1 MDTARVIAANLSA
14 WMAAHPGRK
23 TLQDVARA
31 AGVGF
36 GTVRRAKNGDGNLT
50 VANLESIAA
59 AFHRSARD
67 LLQPPTETYGNGSNE
82 PSKVFCLQEPPP
94 DETTLLLGYRAA
106 SSEVRE
112 IMLDMALR
120 ASRKKTGAPPNHHSQ

>member
-1 MDTARVIAANLSA
+1 MDTARIIALNLSA

-31 AGVGF
+31 SGVGF

-59 AFHRSARD
+59 AFHRTARE
-67 LLQPPTETYGNGSNE
+67 LLELPAETTSYSSEE
-82 PSKVFCLQEPPP
+82 PSKVFCLQGPPP

-106 SSEVRE
+106 TSEVRE

-120 ASRKKTGAPPNHHSQ
+120 AIRKKAGAPPNHHSQ